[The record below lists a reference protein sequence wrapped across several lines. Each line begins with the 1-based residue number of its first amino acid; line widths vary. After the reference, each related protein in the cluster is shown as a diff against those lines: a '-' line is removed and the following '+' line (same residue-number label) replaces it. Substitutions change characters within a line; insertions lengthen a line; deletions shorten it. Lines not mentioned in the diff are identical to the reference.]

1 MNKKVTK
8 YTNEMIFNRINGDV
22 CAVAKG
28 KDNTYSLA
36 IISNYG
42 KEGTYAQQTPHYDS
56 LDELFQ
62 NEHEDG
68 EVELEGEVSI
78 TYK

>member
-8 YTNEMIFNRINGDV
+8 YTNEMIFNRTNGDICV
-22 CAVAKG
+22 VAKG
-28 KDNTYSLA
+28 KDDTYSLA

-56 LDELFQ
+56 LDELFK
-62 NEHEDG
+62 NEHEYG
-68 EVELEGEVSI
+68 EAELEGEVSLA
-78 TYK
+78 YK